1 MRKVYP
7 VEIRVRLP
15 DWMVALAEFINI
27 GYKMIGP
34 ILTGVLITNFHPLW
48 MILLLFWVIINFEV
62 EVKEQW

>member
-7 VEIRVRLP
+7 KEIRVRLP
-15 DWMVALAEFINI
+15 DWMVPFAQFINI

-62 EVKEQW
+62 EVKE